1 MESNNIQPVG
11 GSGNGESANLG
22 KRFAVAI
29 IDLIICPILIGVIA
43 GFALMAAPEKLR
55 TVILILVNIGW
66 LLIRDTVFSPG
77 RKMVG
82 LKLVSLTSEKVTLAQ
97 AFIRNLLLMFPF
109 ILVAGYV
116 IEIIAIV
123 AKKDRLADGWAK
135 TKVVNA

>member
-1 MESNNIQPVG
+1 MESNNMQSMG
-11 GSGNGESANLG
+11 DSATLG

-29 IDLIICPILIGVIA
+29 IDLIICPILIGVVA
-43 GFALMAAPEKLR
+43 GFALIAAPEKLR
-55 TVILILVNIGW
+55 TAVLIVVNIGW
-66 LLIRDTVFSPG
+66 LLVRDTVFSPG

-82 LKLVSLTSEKVTLAQ
+82 LKLVSLTGEKVTIVQ

-116 IEIIAIV
+116 IEIIAIIV
-123 AKKDRLADGWAK
+123 KKDRLADGWAK